1 MRISKKPLK
10 LFGATFQYY
19 VHYFQTFQYYVHY
32 FQTFQYYFDSI

>member
-10 LFGATFQYY
+10 LLGATFQYY
-19 VHYFQTFQYYVHY
+19 VNY